1 MVSKRQRLAK
11 KRYREEHPDQFPKP
25 EPTAPKDPDKKKKK
39 KMSKFK
45 RKKSESNASNDPNKP
60 FRKGFTKHPL
70 RVPGM
75 KPGESCYICKAKEHI
90 AKHCP
95 EKAQWEKNK
104 ICLLCRHRGHS
115 VKNCPNRNDET
126 VDKKFCY
133 NCGESGHSLAQCSQ
147 PLQEGGTKFANCFIC
162 NERGHLSK
170 DCPQNTRGIYPK
182 GGCCKICG
190 GVTHLAK
197 DCPNKGYR
205 GSVAAAGA
213 GYTSYVNEE
222 RPRGQVIK
230 FTSGDDLED
239 DFFTDDKHGGNKDGS
254 ESKVGLASKSKES
267 CAKPK
272 KKQGPSIVNF
282 VD

>member
-25 EPTAPKDPDKKKKK
+25 EPTPPKDPDKKKK

-45 RKKSESNASNDPNKP
+45 RKKYACFVGIEGIVSRIALTRMMRQWTRSSAIIV
-60 FRKGFTKHPL
+60 G
-70 RVPGM
+70 
-75 KPGESCYICKAKEHI
+75 KPGIR
-90 AKHCP
+90 
-95 EKAQWEKNK
+95 
-104 ICLLCRHRGHS
+104 LLS
-115 VKNCPNRNDET
+115 APNLF
-126 VDKKFCY
+126 K
-133 NCGESGHSLAQCSQ
+133 
-147 PLQEGGTKFANCFIC
+147 KFANCFIC

-213 GYTSYVNEE
+213 AYVNEE

-230 FTSGDDLED
+230 FASGDDLED

-254 ESKVGLASKSKES
+254 ESKVGSASNSKES
-267 CAKPK
+267 CVKPK